1 MNRNELIK
9 EIRKNQRKINRSYK
23 AYKKELKGQNSGFL
37 SSMEARFS
45 QITGSKKGRMK
56 DSLPLGDLSKMNK
69 KRLTTLLFA
78 QKDYIESLYFTK
90 KSRRELKNK
99 KKATLEERFGISLTN
114 NQYKNLIKFFNANPS
129 VYQELTETKDFG
141 SEQIL
146 ELIEEGINVKKLVDA
161 FLMIEK
167 KKLYDIRKGE
177 WRVFVQELAQGDIK
191 NERKLLEIYQR
202 HKS

>member
-90 KSRRELKNK
+90 KRRRELKNK

-146 ELIEEGINVKKLVDA
+146 ELIEEGINANKLVYA
-161 FLMIEK
+161 FLLIEK

>member
-90 KSRRELKNK
+90 KRRRELKNK

-114 NQYKNLIKFFNANPS
+114 NQYKNLINFFNANLS

-146 ELIEEGINVKKLVDA
+146 ELIEEGINAKKLVDV
-161 FLMIEK
+161 FLMIQK
-167 KKLYDIRKGE
+167 KSLYDIKKGH

>member
-37 SSMEARFS
+37 STMEARFT

-69 KRLTTLLFA
+69 KRLSTLLFA
-78 QKDYIESLYFTK
+78 QKDYIDSHYFTK
-90 KSRRELKNK
+90 KRRRELKNK
-99 KKATLEERFGISLTN
+99 KKLALQERYGISLSTKNYN
-114 NQYKNLIKFFNANPS
+114 NMIKFFNANPS
-129 VYQELTETKDFG
+129 IYQELAETKDFG
-141 SEQIL
+141 SDQVV
-146 ELIEEGINVKKLVDA
+146 ELIEDGMSAAKLVSV
-161 FLMIEK
+161 FKMIESK
-167 KKLYDIRKGE
+167 KWIDIKKGH
-177 WRVFVQELAQGDIK
+177 WRVFVQELAQGDMK

-202 HKS
+202 HKN

>member
-78 QKDYIESLYFTK
+78 QKDYIDSLYFTK
-90 KSRRELKNK
+90 KRRRELKNK
-99 KKATLEERFGISLTN
+99 KKLALQERYGISLSTKNYN
-114 NQYKNLIKFFNANPS
+114 NMIKFFNANPS
-129 VYQELTETKDFG
+129 IYQELVETKDFG
-141 SEQIL
+141 SDQVV
-146 ELIEEGINVKKLVDA
+146 ELIEDGTSAAKLVSVFKMIESKKLID
-161 FLMIEK
+161 IK
-167 KKLYDIRKGE
+167 KGH

>member
-9 EIRKNQRKINRSYK
+9 EIRKNQRKVNRSYK

-78 QKDYIESLYFTK
+78 QKDYIDSLYFTK
-90 KSRRELKNK
+90 ERRRELKNK

-114 NQYKNLIKFFNANPS
+114 NQYKNLINFFNANPS

-146 ELIEEGINVKKLVDA
+146 ELIEEGINAKKLVDA

-177 WRVFVQELAQGDIK
+177 WRVFVQELAQGDMK

>member
-56 DSLPLGDLSKMNK
+56 DSLPIGDLSKMNK
-69 KRLTTLLFA
+69 KRLTTLLA
-78 QKDYIESLYFTK
+78 SQREYIESIYFTK
-90 KSRRELKNK
+90 KRRRDLRNNRKR
-99 KKATLEERFGISLTN
+99 TLEDRYGISLSTKGYN
-114 NQYKNLIKFFNANPS
+114 NMLKFFNANPS
-129 VYQELTETKDFG
+129 IYQELAETKDFG
-141 SEQIL
+141 SDQVVD
-146 ELIEEGINVKKLVDA
+146 LIEDGMSAAKLVSV
-161 FLMIEK
+161 FKMIESK
-167 KKLYDIRKGE
+167 KWIDIKKGH

>member
-37 SSMEARFS
+37 SSMEARFRH
-45 QITGSKKGRMK
+45 ITGSKKGRLK

-90 KSRRELKNK
+90 KRRRELKNK

-114 NQYKNLIKFFNANPS
+114 NQYKNLINFFNANPS

-146 ELIEEGINVKKLVDA
+146 ELIEEGINAKKLVDV
-161 FLMIEK
+161 FLMIQK
-167 KKLYDIRKGE
+167 KSLYDIKKGH

>member
-23 AYKKELKGQNSGFL
+23 AYKKELKGQKSGFL
-37 SSMEARFS
+37 SSTEARFI

-69 KRLTTLLFA
+69 KRLTTLLAA
-78 QKDYIESLYFTK
+78 QREYIESNYYTK
-90 KSRRELKNK
+90 KRRRDLRNK
-99 KKATLEERFGISLTN
+99 RKRTLEERYGISLSTKNYN
-114 NQYKNLIKFFNANPS
+114 NMLKFFIANPNI
-129 VYQELTETKDFG
+129 YQELAETKDFG
-141 SEQIL
+141 SDQVV
-146 ELIEEGINVKKLVDA
+146 ELIEDGMSAAKLVSVFKMIDIKKLID
-161 FLMIEK
+161 IK
-167 KKLYDIRKGE
+167 KGH

>member
-78 QKDYIESLYFTK
+78 QKDYIESFYFTK

-114 NQYKNLIKFFNANPS
+114 NQYKNLINFFNANPT

-146 ELIEEGINVKKLVDA
+146 ELIEEGINAKKLVDA
-161 FLMIEK
+161 FLLISK
-167 KKLYDIRKGE
+167 KKFYDIRKGE
-177 WRVFVQELAQGDIK
+177 WRVFVQELAQGDLK

>member
-9 EIRKNQRKINRSYK
+9 EIRKNQKKINRSYK

-37 SSMEARFS
+37 STMEARFS
-45 QITGSKKGRMK
+45 QITGSRKGRMK

-69 KRLTTLLFA
+69 KRLAALLFA
-78 QKDYIESLYFTK
+78 QKDYIESFYFTK
-90 KSRRELKNK
+90 KRRKELKNK

-114 NQYKNLIKFFNANPS
+114 NQYKNLLNFFNANPS

-141 SEQIL
+141 SEQII
-146 ELIEEGINVKKLVDA
+146 ELIEEGINAKKLVDV
-161 FLMIEK
+161 FLLIEK
-167 KKLYDIRKGE
+167 KKFYDIRKGE
-177 WRVFVQELAQGDIK
+177 WRVFVQELAQGDMK
-191 NERKLLEIYQR
+191 NERKFLEIYQR

>member
-37 SSMEARFS
+37 STMEARFT

-69 KRLTTLLFA
+69 KRLSTLLFA
-78 QKDYIESLYFTK
+78 QKDYIDSLYFTK
-90 KSRRELKNK
+90 KRRRELKNK
-99 KKATLEERFGISLTN
+99 KKLALQERYGISLSTKNYN
-114 NQYKNLIKFFNANPS
+114 NMIKFFNANPS
-129 VYQELTETKDFG
+129 IYQELAETKDFG
-141 SEQIL
+141 SDQVV
-146 ELIEEGINVKKLVDA
+146 ELIEDGMSAAKLVSV
-161 FLMIEK
+161 FKMIESK
-167 KKLYDIRKGE
+167 KWIDIKKGH
-177 WRVFVQELAQGDIK
+177 WRVFVQELAQGDMK

-202 HKS
+202 HRS

>member
-90 KSRRELKNK
+90 KRRRELKNK

-114 NQYKNLIKFFNANPS
+114 NQYKNLINFFNANPS

-146 ELIEEGINVKKLVDA
+146 ELIEEGINAKKLVDV
-161 FLMIEK
+161 FLMIQK
-167 KKLYDIRKGE
+167 KSLYDIKKGH
-177 WRVFVQELAQGDIK
+177 WRVFVQELAQGDMK